1 MREIDTDEIRQALEE
16 MLGHMA
22 FVYPE
27 DVHAS
32 LLEARE
38 NETGMSR
45 DAMDMLVRNAEIA
58 EKENIPICQDTG
70 MVTVYIR
77 LGQDVHLKG
86 KPLRQAVNEAVGN
99 SYTGNY
105 LRASVVDDP
114 LFERVNTKNN
124 TPCVLYTDIV
134 EGEEVTVEATAKGF
148 GSENMS
154 ALGMLKPAQGTEGVK
169 QFVLDTIQKAG
180 PNACPPMTVGVGIGG
195 TFDYAAVM
203 AKKALCL
210 GFAYRDEDARYNRL
224 MDELMEEANE
234 LKVGP
239 MGLHGNTTVL
249 HINIL
254 HYPTHIAGLPVAVN
268 ICCHACR
275 HERRVL

>member
-134 EGEEVTVEATAKGF
+134 EGEEVAVEATAKGF